1 MELAT
6 SLSSLPDNNISK
18 IWGGGEKSALTE
30 NSLISRHGSTTRN
43 ASFVCKLL
51 KGCQDRKGIPN
62 VVRGGMLDK
71 LESNRNIRTFASFCL
86 KRVQL
91 LFKVKNLL
99 RQLGNKIRKP
109 AITGSR

>member
-1 MELAT
+1 
-6 SLSSLPDNNISK
+6 
-18 IWGGGEKSALTE
+18 
-30 NSLISRHGSTTRN
+30 
-43 ASFVCKLL
+43 
-51 KGCQDRKGIPN
+51 
-62 VVRGGMLDK
+62 MLDK

-109 AITGSR
+109 AITGSRWKLQERENEKQTNRAIEVTKEIIREENR